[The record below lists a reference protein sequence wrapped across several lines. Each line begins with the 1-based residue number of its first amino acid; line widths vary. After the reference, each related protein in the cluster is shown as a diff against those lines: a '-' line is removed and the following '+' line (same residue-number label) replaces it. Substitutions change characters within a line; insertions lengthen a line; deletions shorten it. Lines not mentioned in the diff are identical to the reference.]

1 VQASVMS
8 SCSVNRRAFLSETRE
23 APLQPVPKLIPGFP
37 AGFEFGECHGSN
49 IVCRVCGPLDVCMC
63 VCMRMGFVRL
73 CVRVCACVCVCVR
86 VCACVRA
93 CVRARVCRVDLHN
106 V

>member
-1 VQASVMS
+1 MKGGAVQASVMS

-37 AGFEFGECHGSN
+37 AGFEFGECYGSN

-63 VCMRMGFVRL
+63 MYVYVFCEA
-73 CVRVCACVCVCVR
+73 VCACVCV
-86 VCACVRA
+86 RA
-93 CVRARVCRVDLHN
+93 CALVPCGFTSYLKKQQVAR
-106 V
+106 